1 MRRFSPFSRKDVLM
15 AIILYNNFW
24 GERGGER
31 GKGRRLAPG
40 PPWHP
45 NCSRGAAQLLA
56 GPGWRGGAG
65 QGAGLDSSSS
75 RTLLGAVLDPPRPW
89 DLRVVP
95 RAIRS
100 GKCPASYLGDARN
113 ASSPHTADFLFLHLC
128 SPSQRVWVV
137 RSRGYSLLA
146 GLEFINVSFQVSV
159 SVSS

>member
-1 MRRFSPFSRKDVLM
+1 MCKTTSEGRVL
-15 AIILYNNFW
+15 

-56 GPGWRGGAG
+56 GPSWRGGAE

-75 RTLLGAVLDPPRPW
+75 RTLLGSVLDPPRPW
-89 DLRVVP
+89 DLWVVP

-100 GKCPASYLGDARN
+100 GKCPASYLGDAGN
-113 ASSPHTADFLFLHLC
+113 ASSPHTADFLYCTFAALLSVC
-128 SPSQRVWVV
+128 GLSGAEGT
-137 RSRGYSLLA
+137 RSWL
-146 GLEFINVSFQVSV
+146 V
-159 SVSS
+159 